1 LVTYKNYTKMHG
13 QKNKKRRR
21 AVGSSTVTSH
31 AECRA
36 AGKSQE
42 TLAHKISIL
51 TSSIV
56 NKYIKT

>member
-1 LVTYKNYTKMHG
+1 MHG